1 MPRALILNLY
11 YIVMRRIYICLSVL
25 FICMTGVQFKVN
37 AQNKQNPILNHIAL
51 YVFDLQKSTGFY
63 RDVLQL
69 EVIPEPFKD
78 GRHTWFK
85 LGEYSQLHLIQ
96 GAKEVIIHEKSSHL
110 CFSVSSVQDFIAEL
124 DKYNINRINMKGD
137 SKSPTVRPDGVLQIY
152 FQDPDG
158 YWLEV
163 NDAKL

>member
-1 MPRALILNLY
+1 MSFLLINL
-11 YIVMRRIYICLSVL
+11 IGIHAN
-25 FICMTGVQFKVN
+25 VN
-37 AQNKQNPILNHIAL
+37 AQIKQNPVLNHIAL
-51 YVFDLQKSTGFY
+51 YVFDLQKSTQFY
-63 RDVLQL
+63 KDILQL
-69 EVIPEPFKD
+69 EIIPEPFKD

-85 LGEYSQLHLIQ
+85 LGEYSQLHIIQ
-96 GAKEVIIHEKSSHL
+96 GAKEVISHEKSSHL
-110 CFSVSSVQDFIAEL
+110 CFSVRSVQDFITQL
-124 DKYNINRINMKGD
+124 DKYNIDRINMKGD